1 MSQNISPKAAFSS
14 FITLVCCVLIA
25 LVIGITIVARNP
37 GENWLAGLILIFC
50 GLFVGINGFGIFRRA
65 RKEKE
70 MADEQFVL
78 FNRNKEGIDAGKTK
92 VQILVNWVY
101 STAEWNEFLK
111 WEKKK
116 QNSNSYQVSI
126 FLILISS
133 LGLHYL
139 LNLDWITALVL
150 SLFVGILYSLIMY
163 FITVYSIQPD
173 DNKMPEVII
182 TNEALIVNGYMSR
195 FSGNGLWLA
204 KITVNDAGYFNV
216 LEITYC
222 WSTTRGKNF
231 DEIRVPIPKGSLK
244 QAIFLQEKLISEKK
258 PAEETD

>member
-1 MSQNISPKAAFSS
+1 
-14 FITLVCCVLIA
+14 
-25 LVIGITIVARNP
+25 VARNS
-37 GENWLAGLILIFC
+37 GENWLAGLVLIVC
-50 GLFVGINGFGIFRRA
+50 GFFVGVNGFSIYRRA

-70 MADEQFVL
+70 IADEQFAL
-78 FNRNKEGIDAGKTK
+78 LNRNKEGLKLGKTK

-101 STAEWNEFLK
+101 STAEWKEFLK

-116 QNSNSYQVSI
+116 QSSNSYQVSI
-126 FLILISS
+126 FLMLISS

-139 LNLDWITALVL
+139 LHMDWITALVF
-150 SLFVGILYSLIMY
+150 SLLVGILYSLIMY
-163 FITVYSIQPD
+163 FIAVYSIQPD

-204 KITVNDAGYFNV
+204 KITVNDAGSFNV

-222 WSTTRGKNF
+222 WNTTRGKNF

-244 QAIFLQEKLISEKK
+244 EAIFLQEKLMTEKK
-258 PAEETD
+258 RAEETD